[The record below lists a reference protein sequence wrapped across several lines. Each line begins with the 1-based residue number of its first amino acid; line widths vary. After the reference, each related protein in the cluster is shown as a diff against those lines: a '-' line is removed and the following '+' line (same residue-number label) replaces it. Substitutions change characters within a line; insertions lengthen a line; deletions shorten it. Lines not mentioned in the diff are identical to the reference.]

1 MSAFFLLDVNVL
13 IAIADSRSVHRDLFL
28 DWYRMMNFPAIATC
42 PITENG
48 FLRIFGHPEYPG
60 GPGSVAEATKFL
72 AGFKM
77 RPNYHFVPDD
87 FSLLDSGTGALSAK
101 LSSKNLTD
109 LYLAGLCFKH
119 AIRFAT
125 FDRRIPV
132 IEAGLSGIIEVI
144 G

>member
-1 MSAFFLLDVNVL
+1 MNAVFLLDVNVL

-28 DWYRMMNFPAIATC
+28 DWYRKMNFPAIATC

-60 GPGSVAEATKFL
+60 GPGSVAEAAKFL
-72 AGFKM
+72 SGLKM

-87 FSLLDSGTGALSAK
+87 FSLLDTGNETLSIK

-125 FDRRIPV
+125 FDRRISV
-132 IEAGLSGIIEVI
+132 KETALSEVVEFI